1 MQYEKACGA
10 VVFTRVDGEIKYVI
24 VQEIEGHHGFPK
36 GHVEGDETEIQTALR
51 EIWEETGLR
60 PRLIDGFRKVSEH
73 PLPNKPGVI
82 KQIVYFAA
90 EYKDQPIKLLE
101 SELLSVGLYTFE
113 QAMSMFEYETSKE
126 VLLAANEFI
135 TKYIKN

>member
-60 PRLIDGFRKVSEH
+60 PRLIDGFRMVSEH

>member
-24 VQEIEGHHGFPK
+24 VQELEGHHGFPK

-60 PRLIDGFRKVSEH
+60 PRLIDGFRMVSEH